1 MKKEKT
7 HKDIEKQQKT
17 KKGRTDL
24 GNSRYYFNR
33 ELSFIE
39 FNKRVLAESEYEGHP
54 LLERLKF
61 VSIFSTNLD
70 EFFMIRVAGLKRQIQ
85 AGVVELSRDG
95 MTPEEQFVEIR
106 KRLLKLYARQEEILL
121 KELLPELEK
130 NDIHFHEIKNLT
142 KKEVEYLDSYFC
154 ETVLPVLTPLTL
166 DPGHPFPRIINRAL
180 NIVFVLDDMQKK
192 SAEKRI
198 AFLQIPGFLP
208 RFVPLPDRKGYHFV
222 LIEQLIK
229 WHARTLFPGL
239 NIEAANPFRVTRD
252 ADFEIAEDEAEDLL
266 KEIAEQIKNRIW
278 GSAAV
283 RLEVSAN
290 MPEFLVEILMN
301 SLELQKEDVY
311 ILSRPLNLGDLMQL
325 LKIEKRELK
334 DKPFKTRIH
343 SEFNGEGSEIFDALK
358 KKELIVHH
366 PFDSFTNS
374 TLKLIKTAASD
385 PDVLAIKI
393 TLYRTGTN
401 SPVVDALKL
410 AAENGK
416 AVTAFVELKAR
427 FDEDAN
433 IIWAQ
438 ELENAGCHVIYGV
451 LGLKTHCKI
460 CVIVRREPDGLRSYL
475 HLSSGNYNSITA
487 RIYTDLAFFTTNPD
501 FAKDAIHLFNYLTG
515 YSYHKE
521 WNNLVVAPMGLRKKI
536 VELID
541 REAELHTPENPGLIF
556 VKLNSIAHGEVTQ
569 ALYRASQKGVRIQL
583 LVRGICCLVPGVKGV
598 SENIEVRSIIGRF
611 LEHSRVFYFKNTGKE
626 EIYLSSADWM
636 TRNLHKRVELMFP
649 IFDKSL
655 KKEMKKLLEIY
666 WKDNTKSWRLKPD
679 GTYELLQP
687 SEGEEP
693 FSAQQFFLDELMK
706 FKKKKKNRILPKHIT
721 LKHID
726 K

>member
-1 MKKEKT
+1 MKKNKNRASAPE
-7 HKDIEKQQKT
+7 
-17 KKGRTDL
+17 
-24 GNSRYYFNR
+24 YYLNR
-33 ELSFIE
+33 ELSFIQ
-39 FNKRVLAESEYEGHP
+39 FNKRVLKEAESPDHP
-54 LLERLKF
+54 LLEKLKF
-61 VSIFSTNLD
+61 VSIFSSNLD

-106 KRLLKLYARQEEILL
+106 KRLLKLYARQEDILL
-121 KELLPELEK
+121 NRLLPEMEK
-130 NDIHFHEIKNLT
+130 NDIHFHEIKNLSEEE
-142 KKEVEYLDSYFC
+142 KDYLDDFFC
-154 ETVLPVLTPLTL
+154 NTVLPVLTPLTL

-180 NIVFVLDDMQKK
+180 NIVFVLDDMQKRT
-192 SAEKRI
+192 SEKRI

-208 RFVPLPDRKGYHFV
+208 RFVQLPNKEGFHYV

-229 WHARTLFPGL
+229 WHANSLFPGL
-239 NIEAANPFRVTRD
+239 TIEAANPFRVTRD

-283 RLEVSAN
+283 RLEVSAH

-301 SLELQKEDVY
+301 SLELSKEDVY

-334 DKPFKTRIH
+334 DKPFKTRIYPQ
-343 SEFNGEGSEIFDALK
+343 FTGEGNEIFDSLRK
-358 KKELIVHH
+358 KDLIVHH

-374 TLKLIKTAASD
+374 TLKLIKTAVND

-401 SPVVDALKL
+401 SPVVNALKL

-433 IIWAQ
+433 IIWAK
-438 ELENAGCHVIYGV
+438 ELEQAGCHVIYGV
-451 LGLKTHCKI
+451 MGLKTHCKL
-460 CVIVRREPDGLRSYL
+460 CVIVRRENEGLRSYL
-475 HLSSGNYNSITA
+475 HLSTGNYNSTTA
-487 RIYTDLAFFTTNPD
+487 RIYTDLALFTANTD
-501 FAKDAIHLFNYLTG
+501 FAADAIHLFNYLTG
-515 YSYHKE
+515 YSHHKE
-521 WNNLVVAPMGLRKKI
+521 WKSLVVAPMGLRKKI
-536 VELID
+536 VDLIN
-541 REAELHTPENPGLIF
+541 READQHTPENPGLIF
-556 VKLNSIAHGEVTQ
+556 CKLNSIAHAEVTQ
-569 ALYRASQKGVRIQL
+569 ALYRASQKGVRIKL

-611 LEHSRVFYFKNTGKE
+611 LEHSRVFYFKNGGSE

-649 IFDKSL
+649 VYDKSL
-655 KKEMKKLLEIY
+655 QKQMKHLLTTY
-666 WKDNTKSWRLKPD
+666 WKDNKKSWRLKSD
-679 GTYELLQP
+679 GTYELLKP
-687 SEGEEP
+687 AEGETP
-693 FSAQQFFLDELMK
+693 FSAQEYFFNEL
-706 FKKKKKNRILPKHIT
+706 FKIKKQKKIRTLPKHKT
-721 LKHID
+721 HKQID
-726 K
+726 E